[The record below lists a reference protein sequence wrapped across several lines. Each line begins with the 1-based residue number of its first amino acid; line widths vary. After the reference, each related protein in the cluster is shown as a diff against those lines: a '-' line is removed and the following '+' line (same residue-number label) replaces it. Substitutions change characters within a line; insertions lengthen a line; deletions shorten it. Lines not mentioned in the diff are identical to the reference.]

1 MISLSWYE
9 IKGYYQINNWPIVES
24 GKEVER
30 LTPKDAKVIAPYN
43 GDTAFLYQT
52 HRSGWPIG
60 YDIEDK
66 IAKGATYYVS
76 VVYDYEARTLEKK
89 YTLVEKTDR
98 FIIIKLTK

>member
-76 VVYDYEARTLEKK
+76 VVYDDEARTLEKK